1 MGGFT
6 LLEAPESLVEA
17 QGFVLLVQEEEGV
30 QHGHDHEQ
38 EGAQE
43 EHNCGIRKQKKTLD
57 NLHYF
62 LEGNPLSVQLSGGR
76 IFVTPAS

>member
-6 LLEAPESLVEA
+6 LLEAPERLVEA

-30 QHGHDHEQ
+30 QHSHDHEQ

-43 EHNCGIRKQKKTLD
+43 EHNCGIRKQRKLLIICIIFLKVILSV
-57 NLHYF
+57 F
-62 LEGNPLSVQLSGGR
+62 SSLEGGY
-76 IFVTPAS
+76 F